1 MVAAARL
8 CYPRRMSTSAA
19 SQLALLGG
27 TPVGKITY
35 PKFPRFTEAAVLR
48 AADLLRAGKLY
59 GLGRSHSPE
68 IAEAEAAISRY
79 HGGRHVLATASGH
92 AALQSA
98 LAGLE
103 ICGGDE
109 VITTPYTW
117 GASISCILHQGAI
130 PVFVDIE
137 RDTGLI
143 DPAAVEAAIT
153 PRTRAILA
161 VHLFGQPANLARLRA
176 IADRHQLCLVE
187 DGSQAHGAEIGGVRV
202 GTVGDAAGFSC
213 MGGKVLATTEA
224 GYMVTPH
231 ERVYWRGAMIGQHMG
246 RAIDPGMPEDLRP
259 YTDSLVYT
267 YRVTPLNAVLLTAQ
281 FEKLDAE
288 LAERRR
294 HADLLRGHLAGAR
307 YLRLPVYAPGTK
319 PSYHLLSFTFDSAA
333 AGLTR
338 DTFAAALKAEGLNA
352 VGYVPSPITDWKRLH
367 WQDYRGPRVSWL
379 KALRDAGVDYRN
391 QALPHTRWRVAN
403 ALETGFDFVDPSEA
417 MIARMAE
424 IILKVEAN
432 LPALRDHERSAGP
445 ATPAVRK

>member
-1 MVAAARL
+1 
-8 CYPRRMSTSAA
+8 MSTVVAPAA
-19 SQLALLGG
+19 SKLALLGG

-35 PKFPRFTEAAVLR
+35 PKFPTFTEEAVQR
-48 AADLLRAGKLY
+48 AADVLRAGKLF

-79 HGGRHVLATASGH
+79 HGGRHILATASGH
-92 AALQSA
+92 GALQSA

-103 ICGGDE
+103 ICCGDE

-117 GASISCILHQGAI
+117 GASISCILHQTAI
-130 PVFVDIE
+130 PVFVDID
-137 RDTGLI
+137 RDMGLI

-153 PRTRAILA
+153 PRTKAILA
-161 VHLFGQPANLARLRA
+161 VHLFGQPANLQRLRA
-176 IADRHQLCLVE
+176 IADKHKLMLIE

-231 ERVYWRGAMIGQHMG
+231 EQVYWKGAMIGQHMG
-246 RAIDPGMPEDLRP
+246 RAIDPGFPTDLREF
-259 YTDSLVYT
+259 TDSLVYT
-267 YRVTPLNAVLLTAQ
+267 YRVSPLNAVLLTAQ
-281 FEKLDAE
+281 FAKLDAE

-294 HADLLRGHLAGAR
+294 HADLLRGLLKDAK
-307 YLRLPVYAPGTK
+307 YLRLPTYAPGTK

-333 AGLTR
+333 AGITR
-338 DTFAAALKAEGLNA
+338 DTFAAALMAEGLRA
-352 VGYVPSPITDWKRLH
+352 VGYVPSPIPDWKRLH

-379 KALRDAGVDYRN
+379 KALRDAGIDYRN
-391 QALPHTRWRVAN
+391 MALPNTRWRVAN
-403 ALETGFDFVDPSEA
+403 ALETGFDFVAPSDA

-432 LPALRDHERSAGP
+432 LPALRDHERTAGP
-445 ATPAVRK
+445 AAPAVRK